1 MHYHPNSG
9 GWTVPASGKN
19 NGQIRSGSSEIF
31 LNTFGVDRENG
42 RKVSG
47 GWMRGVDQA
56 GDLHKFEKMEGVDVR
71 GGEHTLVAVAAKAVK
86 DIGGG
91 HWRRRTRER
100 NIWVE
105 TEGRRREASLVS
117 EA

>member
-1 MHYHPNSG
+1 MP
-9 GWTVPASGKN
+9 VSGKN

-56 GDLHKFEKMEGVDVR
+56 GDLHKFEKMEGVDVG

-91 HWRRRTRER
+91 HWRRRTREW